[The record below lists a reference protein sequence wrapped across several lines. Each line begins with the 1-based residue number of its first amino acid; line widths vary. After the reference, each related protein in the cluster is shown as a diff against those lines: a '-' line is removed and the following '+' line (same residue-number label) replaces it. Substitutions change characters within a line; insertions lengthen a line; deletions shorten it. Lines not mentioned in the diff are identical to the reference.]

1 MTSGTRSITKVL
13 SANDTGETGG
23 HQAGILVPRERRL
36 LSFFPS
42 LNEKD
47 YNPRVHL
54 NFVDRSGVVW
64 EFAFIH
70 YNNKLFGGT
79 RNEYRLTR
87 MTRFIR
93 EAGLTSGDEITLSKN
108 NDDAYSIEFQR
119 QHEVKQSERGVLRL
133 GSGWKVVD
141 MEGRR

>member
-1 MTSGTRSITKVL
+1 MTLETRSITKVL

-42 LNEKD
+42 LNKEH
-47 YNPRVHL
+47 YNPRAHL
-54 NFVDRSGVVW
+54 KFVDGSGVEW
-64 EFAFIH
+64 EFAFIY
-70 YNNKLFGGT
+70 YNNKFFGGT

-93 EAGLTSGDEITLSKN
+93 EAGLSTGDEVILIRSE
-108 NDDAYSIEFQR
+108 AEIYSIDFKRKSEA
-119 QHEVKQSERGVLRL
+119 KQDERGVLKL
-133 GSGWKVVD
+133 GSGWKIVD

>member
-1 MTSGTRSITKVL
+1 MTLALRSITKVL

-23 HQAGILVPRERRL
+23 HQAGIHVPREQRL

-42 LNEKD
+42 LNKED
-47 YNPRVHL
+47 YNPRAHL
-54 NFVDRSGVVW
+54 NFVDVSGVEW
-64 EFAFIH
+64 DFAFIY
-70 YNNKLFGGT
+70 YNNKFFGGT

-93 EAGLTSGDEITLSKN
+93 EAGLATGDEVILSRSEAG
-108 NDDAYSIEFQR
+108 DYSIEFKR
-119 QHEVKQSERGVLRL
+119 KSETKQDERNVLKL
-133 GSGWKVVD
+133 GSGWKIID

>member
-1 MTSGTRSITKVL
+1 MTVQVRSLTKVL
-13 SANDTGETGG
+13 SANDTGGTGG

-42 LNEKD
+42 LNDKE
-47 YNPRVHL
+47 YNPRAHL
-54 NFVDRSGVVW
+54 QFMDGSGVEW
-64 EFAFIH
+64 EFAFIY
-70 YNNKLFGGT
+70 YNNKFFGGT

-93 EAGLTSGDEITLSKN
+93 EAGLTNGDEVILSRSGK
-108 NDDAYSIEFQR
+108 DVYKIDYRRKIESAR
-119 QHEVKQSERGVLRL
+119 DKKGVLVLR
-133 GSGWKVVD
+133 SGWKIVD

>member
-1 MTSGTRSITKVL
+1 MILETRSITKVL

-23 HQAGILVPRERRL
+23 NQAGILVPRAQRL

-47 YNPRVHL
+47 YNPRAHL
-54 NFVDRSGVVW
+54 KFTDVSGVEW
-64 EFAFIH
+64 EFAFIY
-70 YNNKLFGGT
+70 YNNRFFGGT

-93 EAGLTSGDEITLSKN
+93 EAGLATGDEVILSR
-108 NDDAYSIEFQR
+108 NDADEYNIGFSR
-119 QHEVKQSERGVLRL
+119 KSEVKQDERGILKLR
-133 GSGWKVVD
+133 SGWKIVD
-141 MEGRR
+141 MEVRR

>member
-1 MTSGTRSITKVL
+1 METRSITKVL

-47 YNPRVHL
+47 YNPRAHL
-54 NFVDRSGVVW
+54 KFVDGSGVEW
-64 EFAFIH
+64 EFAFIY
-70 YNNKLFGGT
+70 YNNKFFGGT

-93 EAGLTSGDEITLSKN
+93 QTGLVAGDEVILSRRESGE
-108 NDDAYSIEFQR
+108 YSIEFKR
-119 QHEVKQSERGVLRL
+119 TSEAQPDDRGVLKL
-133 GSGWKVVD
+133 GSGWKIVD